1 MKLKEQL
8 QKTNNEIE
16 NLKEERENL
25 RKLMNEAINKCSI
38 LMKEKSEIEKDLIKK
53 NLQVENLKNT
63 NMLLHKNVVT
73 GNEKYI
79 SSDEKNIKYDGKD
92 ENTMINLIR
101 REKEKNK
108 VFLEEI
114 KKLKK

>member
-1 MKLKEQL
+1 M
-8 QKTNNEIE
+8 
-16 NLKEERENL
+16 KEERDNL

-53 NLQVENLKNT
+53 NLQIENLKNT
-63 NMLLHKNVVT
+63 NMLLHKNVV
-73 GNEKYI
+73 GNEKNI
-79 SSDEKNIKYDGKD
+79 SSDDKNMKSD
-92 ENTMINLIR
+92 ENSMINLIR

-114 KKLKK
+114 KKLKNK